1 MESHPLS
8 RYFEVHGVKL
18 PDPSPSLSVE
28 EIRSFYSSQ
37 YPEIATATVTGP
49 EQVGDKVV
57 YRFSTAIEI
66 PGAFAFFSH
75 FHIHAFCL

>member
-18 PDPSPSLSVE
+18 PDPNPALSVE
-28 EIRSFYSSQ
+28 EVRGFYSQQ

-49 EQVGDKVV
+49 EQVGDKLR
-57 YRFSTAIEI
+57 YLFSQAI
-66 PGAFAFFSH
+66 GTKG
-75 FHIHAFCL
+75 

>member
-18 PDPSPSLSVE
+18 PDPNPALTVE
-28 EIRSFYSSQ
+28 EIRALYSQQ

-49 EQVGDKVV
+49 EQVGDKLA
-57 YRFSTAIEI
+57 YRFSTAI
-66 PGAFAFFSH
+66 GTKG
-75 FHIHAFCL
+75 